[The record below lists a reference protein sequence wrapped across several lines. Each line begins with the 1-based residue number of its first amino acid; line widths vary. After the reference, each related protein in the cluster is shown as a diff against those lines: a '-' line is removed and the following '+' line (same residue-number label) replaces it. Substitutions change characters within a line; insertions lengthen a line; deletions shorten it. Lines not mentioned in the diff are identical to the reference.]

1 MATGAPSK
9 AREGPFS
16 AVVVSFMSPII
27 AITVVVVVVVYY
39 NGHPILLRYII
50 LGGATCQWGIVYSL
64 LWVL

>member
-1 MATGAPSK
+1 MATGAPSR
-9 AREGPFS
+9 AREGPFW

-27 AITVVVVVVVYY
+27 AITVAVVVYY

-50 LGGATCQWGIVYSL
+50 LGGATCQWGIVYNL